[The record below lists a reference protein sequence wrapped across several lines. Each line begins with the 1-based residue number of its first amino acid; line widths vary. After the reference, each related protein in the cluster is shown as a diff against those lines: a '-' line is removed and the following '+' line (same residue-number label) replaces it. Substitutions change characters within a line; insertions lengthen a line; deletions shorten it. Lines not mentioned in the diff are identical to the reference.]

1 MYMYI
6 YPLFCRFSTHLI
18 HHRALSMRETFK
30 GLFELSFLTY
40 FTIYYM
46 FVLSS
51 SFKKIFFG
59 G

>member
-1 MYMYI
+1 MYI

-18 HHRALSMRETFK
+18 HHRALSMKETFK

-40 FTIYYM
+40 FTTYYM

-51 SFKKIFFG
+51 F
-59 G
+59 